1 MPVKFGLSAL
11 FRRRSAKLA
20 LAFLAPAVAISLVAF
35 TARAWRDKNGFA
47 SRQDDVATQPN
58 PMGGRW
64 RSGLAFQP
72 EADKLRRRLGRR
84 FLAPGREVSVLVGAL
99 TLGSE
104 RYIAQITRRQDD
116 DDERVIIAL
125 NGGPVGAW
133 SGLNG
138 ALSDGAAATDSLRSL
153 VERLALDSPD
163 QFILAQLRGS
173 AYYTV
178 ARMVRPSE
186 AGDSDTYTGPLWN
199 VVRVSEP
206 PALTQNK
213 PRSLWRLYYINTAT
227 GLIDKVISQEQ
238 GQTIVAEMSGW
249 VPQNGEQ
256 IPTRISWTVNKQV
269 VMEFSLTNVSLGPR
283 Q

>member
-1 MPVKFGLSAL
+1 
-11 FRRRSAKLA
+11 
-20 LAFLAPAVAISLVAF
+20 
-35 TARAWRDKNGFA
+35 
-47 SRQDDVATQPN
+47 
-58 PMGGRW
+58 
-64 RSGLAFQP
+64 
-72 EADKLRRRLGRR
+72 LGRR

-104 RYIAQITRRQDD
+104 RYTAQITRRQDD
-116 DDERVIIAL
+116 DDERVMIAL
-125 NGGPVGAW
+125 NGGPAGAW

-138 ALSDGAAATDSLRSL
+138 ALSGGAAATDSLRSL

>member
-1 MPVKFGLSAL
+1 MLAWFDLSV
-11 FRRRSAKLA
+11 FSRRRSAKFI
-20 LAFLAPAVAISLVAF
+20 LAFLLAVVAISLVTF
-35 TARAWRDKNGFA
+35 TAQAWRGKNSSA
-47 SRQDDVATQPN
+47 SRQDAVAAQTN

-64 RSGLAFQP
+64 RNGLAFQP

-84 FLAPGREVSVLVGAL
+84 FLAPGREVSVLAGAL
-99 TLGSE
+99 TIGSE
-104 RYIAQITRRQDD
+104 RYIAQITRSQDD
-116 DDERVIIAL
+116 DDERVMISL
-125 NGGPVGAW
+125 NGGPALTW

-138 ALSDGAAATDSLRSL
+138 ALSDGAAAEGSLRSL

-178 ARMVRPSE
+178 ARMVRPPE
-186 AGDSDTYTGPLWN
+186 AGDSDNYTGPLWN

-206 PALTQNK
+206 TALTQNK
-213 PRSLWRLYYINTAT
+213 PRSPWRLYYINTAT
-227 GLIDKVISQEQ
+227 GLIDKVISEEQ
-238 GQTIVAEMSGW
+238 GQTIVADISGW
-249 VPQNGEQ
+249 VAQNGEQ

-269 VMEFSLTNVSLGPR
+269 IMEFSLTNISYGPR